1 MASNYDD
8 VIRQITG
15 AGLLVDH
22 LVVGKMQR
30 CKVEGDREKRGWYS
44 VHEIRLDDGDDVL
57 VGAYGVWRGD
67 DNGSQKIQLGKRKLN
82 KEQSAALRARLAED
96 RRRAEAMRAAEAK
109 RAAELAESKWRTC
122 VEQGESDYLARKAI
136 LAHGTRYF
144 PEGAV
149 LEWEYD
155 GRPYVTPVGGAL
167 CVPMMD
173 AAGRVHG
180 LQAILSRSLHRD
192 RIEKIGR
199 DKEYW
204 PAGMDK
210 RGKFHLIGAPT
221 WIILVAEG
229 YATAASLHEAT
240 GFPVAVAF
248 DAGNLQ
254 PVAAALHKRYPRAR
268 ILICADDDAYGH
280 CAECKAPVQIA
291 AGADCP
297 ACGKPHKRENAGVTR
312 ASTAAMAVGGQY
324 VAPKF
329 ADDAARWTKFQSQGH
344 KITDFNDLHLAESLR
359 AVSVQIEEA
368 IARAGWQAPTPA
380 AAAPRTGGEGSG
392 ETPLRP
398 IDTLD
403 ELLERYALIYG
414 EKEAVFDRAENMIVS
429 LSDMR
434 NICISREL
442 HRRWMEHPAK
452 QIVRM
457 ANVGFDPTQKDA
469 KITCNTFAGWP
480 TTPKAGECELLLE
493 LLGYLCSV
501 EDNSHEVYQWLL
513 KWLAYP
519 IQNPGAKMQSAVVM
533 HGPQGTGKTLFFKA
547 IGKIYGRYGLTINQ
561 AAVEN
566 HRNTWLA
573 SRLYI
578 LAEEVVARQELY
590 QVKNA
595 LKDLVTG
602 DTVYVDPKFVNPYE
616 ERNHVNIVFLSNEVM
631 PIVLEDDDR
640 RHLVVWTPPLQP
652 DSYYKAVRR
661 EMDEGGIAALHAYLL
676 DLDLTGFDPYTKPPM
691 TRAKAALQD
700 LALDSTARFY
710 NALVDG
716 ELDGIKPCTV
726 ALAQDVFDLYR
737 VFCNRINVKPAP
749 MPRLISALEKKHDM
763 DCSRKR
769 YLDGQTVKGPHGVC
783 YIPKR
788 GDDGKLIP
796 PECPPGETENAWRG
810 ACIAAFRNA
819 VKDYKGAAGA

>member
-22 LVVGKMQR
+22 LVVGKLQR
-30 CKVEGDREKRGWYS
+30 CKVEGDRDKRGWYS

-136 LAHGTRYF
+136 RAHGTRYF

-155 GRPYVTPVGGAL
+155 GRPYVTQVGGAL

-254 PVAAALHKRYPRAR
+254 PVAEALHKRYPKAR

-280 CAECKAPVQIA
+280 CIECKAPVQIA

-297 ACGKPHKRENAGVTR
+297 ACGKPHKRDNAGVTR

-329 ADDAARWTKFQSQGH
+329 ADDDARWAKFQAQNH
-344 KITDFNDLHLAESLR
+344 KVTDFNDLHLAESLT
-359 AVSVQIEEA
+359 AVRVQIEEA

-403 ELLERYALIYG
+403 ELLERYALVYG
-414 EKEAVFDRAENMIVS
+414 QKGTVFDHQEHCLLA

-434 NICISREL
+434 DACISREL
-442 HRRWMEHPAK
+442 HRRWAEHPLRK
-452 QIVRM
+452 IVRVQE
-457 ANVGFDPTQKDA
+457 VGFDPAGEDPQ
-469 KITCNTFAGWP
+469 ITCNLWDKWP
-480 TTPKAGECELLLE
+480 TTPKAGNCDRLLE
-493 LLGYLCSV
+493 LLRYMCAADANGQALYEWVLR
-501 EDNSHEVYQWLL
+501 WI
-513 KWLAYP
+513 AYP
-519 IQNPGAKMQSAVVM
+519 IQHPGAKMKTTVVI
-533 HGPQGTGKTLFFKA
+533 HGPQGTGKNMFFESVMA
-547 IGKIYGRYGLTINQ
+547 IYGRYGRVIDQSAIEDKFND
-561 AAVEN
+561 
-566 HRNTWLA
+566 WA
-573 SRLYI
+573 SRKLFL
-578 LAEEVVARQELY
+578 LADEVVARSDLY
-590 QVKNA
+590 HVKNKLKA
-595 LKDLVTG
+595 LITG
-602 DTVYVDPKFVNPYE
+602 DWIRINPKNIAAYE
-616 ERNHVNIVFLSNEVM
+616 ERNHVNLVFASNERM
-631 PIVLEDDDR
+631 PVVLEEDDR
-640 RHLVVWTPPLQP
+640 RHAVIWTPAKLSPAFY
-652 DSYYKAVRR
+652 DEVKA
-661 EMDEGGIAALHAYLL
+661 EIAAGGVAALHHYLL
-676 DLDLTGFDPYTKPPM
+676 NLDLRGFEAHTLPPM
-691 TRAKAALQD
+691 TAAKAELIE
-700 LALDSTARFY
+700 LSLDSTTRFF
-710 NALVDG
+710 NQLRDG
-716 ELDGIKPCTV
+716 EIDGCKLIPG
-726 ALAQDVFDLYR
+726 LSEDYYQLYR
-737 VFCNRINVKPAP
+737 AWCIRQGIGKSAPLNKLIDAIGKKPRMTTA
-749 MPRLISALEKKHDM
+749 
-763 DCSRKR
+763 RKR
-769 YLDGQTVKGPHGVC
+769 YQRGGGVAGPHGLV
-783 YIPKR
+783 IPL
-788 GDDGKLIP
+788 DYLATM
-796 PECPPGETENAWRG
+796 PPGSSE
-810 ACIAAFRNA
+810 AAFLGDCVEAFANA
-819 VKDYKGAAGA
+819 VRDYKGASNYAAA